1 MGHAFRRDCDDA
13 DRTGIFINHLQHY
26 YNLYFKKELK
36 SGSFGKANME
46 DLIQLVHDTVF
57 LTKQQVMEP
66 MVGGELEQFGV
77 FVRVTE
83 AARRMRHIMLD
94 LGDETARLKI
104 SSHGNQGNQ
113 QQNRWQQGGNQQQPQ
128 QNNRGGGGGWLQKN
142 QESQGSP
149 GIIQSKVLTPGAQQQ
164 TGKGKG
170 GNAANAGSAKAAIKP
185 AIIQQKQPGQQAQ
198 QQNSSSGK
206 GCGKQDLLKAM
217 KGAFGKW

>member
-1 MGHAFRRDCDDA
+1 
-13 DRTGIFINHLQHY
+13 
-26 YNLYFKKELK
+26 
-36 SGSFGKANME
+36 
-46 DLIQLVHDTVF
+46 
-57 LTKQQVMEP
+57 
-66 MVGGELEQFGV
+66 MVDGELEQFGV

-104 SSHGNQGNQ
+104 SSHGNQDKQ
-113 QQNRWQQGGNQQQPQ
+113 QQQ

-142 QESQGSP
+142 QQSEGSP
-149 GIIQSKVLTPGAQQQ
+149 GIIQSKVLTPGSQQQ

-198 QQNSSSGK
+198 QQNNSSGK